1 MKKVDLKGTRTIT
14 ITTIIFFFLLLTG
27 ISNQVN
33 AQQKKVVQL
42 SGIILGT
49 DSTSGLP
56 GVHVYVPKR
65 QDGTTSNY
73 LGFFSLPVL
82 VGDSVVF
89 SAIGYKRQSYI
100 VPDMNKQVTV
110 VVEMVTDTT
119 YLETITIMPFPT
131 EEIFK
136 EAVLALNLPADEE
149 VDEDMLNQELLTLMM
164 RSAPIDAQTNYKYY
178 MDQVIYQQQYRYG
191 PRPNPFLN
199 PFNWAKFIRSLK
211 KKKN

>member
-1 MKKVDLKGTRTIT
+1 MDQKGFRKVIFLLTLAGLFLLAGVSNNAFGQEKKVL
-14 ITTIIFFFLLLTG
+14 
-27 ISNQVN
+27 
-33 AQQKKVVQL
+33 QL

-56 GVHVYVPKR
+56 GVHVYVPIR

-89 SAIGYKRQSYI
+89 SAVGYKKHHYI
-100 VPDMNKQVTV
+100 VPDFDHQVTV
-110 VVEMVTDTT
+110 VVELVTDTT
-119 YLETITIMPFPT
+119 YLKNVIIMPFPT

-136 EAVLALNLPADEE
+136 EAILALNLPPEE
-149 VDEDMLNQELLTLMM
+149 TIDDKYLNEELLALMM
-164 RSAPIDAQTNYKYY
+164 RSTPIDAATNYKYY
-178 MDQVIYQQQYRYG
+178 MDEVIYQQQYRYG

-199 PFNWAKFIRSLK
+199 PFNWAKFIKSLK
-211 KKKN
+211 KR

>member
-1 MKKVDLKGTRTIT
+1 MVRKGIRIHKSANL
-14 ITTIIFFFLLLTG
+14 FVLFFLLAGLVFT
-27 ISNQVN
+27 SN
-33 AQQKKVVQL
+33 AQEKKVLQL
-42 SGIILGT
+42 SGIILGA

-100 VPDMNKQVTV
+100 VPDEDRQVTV
-110 VVEMVTDTT
+110 VVEMTTDTT
-119 YLETITIMPFPT
+119 YLKSVTIMPFPT

-136 EAVLALNLPADEE
+136 EAILALNLPDEE
-149 VDEDMLNQELLTLMM
+149 ELDEDFLNQELLALMM
-164 RSAPIDAQTNYKYY
+164 RTSPIDARTNYKYY
-178 MDQVIYQQQYRYG
+178 MDQVIYNQQYRYG